1 MFAFVKM
8 RKTTRKVN
16 KVKIEI
22 VETKI
27 RSSFGSCF

>member
-16 KVKIEI
+16 KVKIK